1 MTTLAL
7 NNLWTYLQG
16 LALSQSDKE
25 WLANKLIMSANTA
38 TSTSEERKARFLEL
52 AGSWSETAEGEEF
65 YQMMRYIAT
74 RNVPPTVFIDE
85 VLSRAICSDCIVEF
99 VK

>member
-1 MTTLAL
+1 MTAVAL

-25 WLANKLIMSANTA
+25 WLANRLILSANTA
-38 TSTSEERKARFLEL
+38 TATSEERKARFLEL

-65 YQMMRYIAT
+65 YQMMKHRNEERPAN
-74 RNVPPTVFIDE
+74 RNVTFPQE
-85 VLSRAICSDCIVEF
+85 
-99 VK
+99 